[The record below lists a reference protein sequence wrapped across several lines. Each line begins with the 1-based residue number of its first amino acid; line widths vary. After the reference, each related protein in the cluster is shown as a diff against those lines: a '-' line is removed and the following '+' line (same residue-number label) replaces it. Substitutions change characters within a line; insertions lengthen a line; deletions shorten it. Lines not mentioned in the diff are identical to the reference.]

1 VLVPTEDT
9 AGPGGRLGVTGN
21 RSRLAVTC
29 ATALLAVACLVA
41 GAGAAA
47 HAHAEM
53 TRKPTAAELSAAS
66 AAGLDSRWQRWPAGR
81 IFPARLGYTTDLLTQ
96 ETAQR
101 LGIAAGDACAP
112 ALDSAVAVLARRS
125 GCRAAL
131 RASYLDQL
139 GGVVY
144 TLAVLAFPDSRAAA
158 RFLSRYPAGRYP
170 VTGLRALGLPGT
182 PAAAFS
188 DAARQATSGSLAGPY
203 VVLTV
208 AGYADGRPAG
218 TAREPRASVF
228 SPAAQLGAAIGAPLA
243 QPVAVS
249 CTARE
254 WSC

>member
-1 VLVPTEDT
+1 M
-9 AGPGGRLGVTGN
+9 TGS

-182 PAAAFS
+182 PAAAFT

-228 SPAAQLGAAIGAPLA
+228 SPATQLGAAIGAPLA